1 VSAPARPAALL
12 VAAGVVLVEAVT
24 LLGYA
29 VVAVVQGLRGDRS
42 GALGPALLAVVLLVW
57 AAGLVGAARGL
68 LQVRRWARA
77 PVVVSELL
85 GLAVGI
91 QLAQGPTRWAGAAL
105 VAVTVVALVAVLSPP
120 ATAALV
126 EPSPDRPG

>member
-1 VSAPARPAALL
+1 M
-12 VAAGVVLVEAVT
+12 
-24 LLGYA
+24 
-29 VVAVVQGLRGDRS
+29 
-42 GALGPALLAVVLLVW
+42 
-57 AAGLVGAARGL
+57 
-68 LQVRRWARA
+68 
-77 PVVVSELL
+77 SELL

>member
-1 VSAPARPAALL
+1 
-12 VAAGVVLVEAVT
+12 VLVEALT

-29 VVAVVQGLRGDRS
+29 LVAVVQGLRGDRS

-57 AAGLVGAARGL
+57 AAGLVVAARGL
-68 LQVRRWARA
+68 LRVQRWARA

-85 GLAVGI
+85 VLAVGI
-91 QLAQGPTRWAGAAL
+91 QLAQGATRWAGAVL

-126 EPSPDRPG
+126 ERSPDPPG

>member
-1 VSAPARPAALL
+1 VTAPARPAALL
-12 VAAGVVLVEAVT
+12 VAAGVVLVEALT

-29 VVAVVQGLRGDRS
+29 LVAVVQGLRGDRS
-42 GALGPALLAVVLLVW
+42 GAMGPALLAVVLLVW
-57 AAGLVGAARGL
+57 AAGLVVAARGL
-68 LQVRRWARA
+68 FRVQRWARA

-85 GLAVGI
+85 VLAVGI
-91 QLAQGPTRWAGAAL
+91 QLAQGATRWAGALL

-126 EPSPDRPG
+126 ERPPETRG

>member
-1 VSAPARPAALL
+1 MTAPARPAALL
-12 VAAGVVLVEAVT
+12 VAAGVVLVEALT

-29 VVAVVQGLRGDRS
+29 LVAVVQGLRGDRS
-42 GALGPALLAVVLLVW
+42 GAMGPALLAVVLLVW
-57 AAGLVGAARGL
+57 AAGLVVAARGL
-68 LQVRRWARA
+68 FRVQRWARA

-85 GLAVGI
+85 VLAVGI
-91 QLAQGPTRWAGAAL
+91 QLAQGATRWAGALL

-126 EPSPDRPG
+126 ERPPETRG